1 MGEEE
6 AVQTPIV
13 GEDKENIQQL
23 LPVVMQIRGEP
34 NELPALR
41 HNRNRKKENRTRVK
55 ESMSEG
61 VVVAY
66 W

>member
-23 LPVVMQIRGEP
+23 LPVVMQIRAEP

-41 HNRNRKKENRTRVK
+41 HNRNKKKENRTRVK